1 MTCTREKSSIL
12 ACMALAS
19 SDKEGGGRAVDERL
33 TRLVWSLR
41 SKIEWWWYMQRSA
54 RWDIIVMQTIPV
66 LFVPSSSSG
75 RILRSYLYPLY
86 LNG

>member
-41 SKIEWWWYMQRSA
+41 R
-54 RWDIIVMQTIPV
+54 
-66 LFVPSSSSG
+66 SSG
-75 RILRSYLYPLY
+75 GGICSAVHDGILSLCKRSRCFLCPVQALDVS
-86 LNG
+86 